1 MPRAKRV
8 QKILV
13 GLKQAVDAEQLLA
26 LAAQL
31 APPGKTIA
39 VLHIIEVPPATPLDA
54 NSSALDAPGQAVA
67 RAVKRVARKYPRR
80 KFTVRILRARDT
92 GRTVVDELKEGRFDL
107 AVLGYHHKRSLTEL
121 LLGTTARYL
130 AEHAPCR
137 LVMNIP
143 PSR

>member
-1 MPRAKRV
+1 MPKAKRV

-13 GLKQAVDAEQLLA
+13 GLKQASDAEQLLA

-31 APPGKTIA
+31 APLGKTIT
-39 VLHIIEVPPATPLDA
+39 VLHVIEVPPATPLDA
-54 NSSALDAPGQAVA
+54 KSSALDASGHAVA
-67 RAVKRVARKYPRR
+67 RAVKRAARKYPRR
-80 KFTVRILRARDT
+80 KFTVRILHARDT
-92 GRTVVDELKEGRFDL
+92 GRTLVDELKEGKFDL

-137 LVMNIP
+137 LLMNVP
-143 PSR
+143 PSP